1 MFERFTQQARGVV
14 TNAVDIAGRR
24 KDGYVRPDHLL
35 LAIASTPEGSQAATV
50 LKRMGA
56 TRDALAVAIA
66 PETKDAALLATL
78 GINLDEVRRRVE
90 YSFGEGAWARRSARP
105 GHIPFTPDAKKAL
118 ELSLRHA
125 LALRSKSIDDR
136 HILLGVLDS
145 GRDVKDALSALGL
158 QPSQVKRSMLDAMK
172 QAS

>member
-1 MFERFTQQARGVV
+1 MFERFTRQARGVV

-35 LAIASTPEGSQAATV
+35 LAIASIPEESQAAAV

-78 GINLDEVRRRVE
+78 GIDLDEVRRRVE
-90 YSFGEGAWARRSARP
+90 YS
-105 GHIPFTPDAKKAL
+105 
-118 ELSLRHA
+118 
-125 LALRSKSIDDR
+125 
-136 HILLGVLDS
+136 
-145 GRDVKDALSALGL
+145 
-158 QPSQVKRSMLDAMK
+158 
-172 QAS
+172 